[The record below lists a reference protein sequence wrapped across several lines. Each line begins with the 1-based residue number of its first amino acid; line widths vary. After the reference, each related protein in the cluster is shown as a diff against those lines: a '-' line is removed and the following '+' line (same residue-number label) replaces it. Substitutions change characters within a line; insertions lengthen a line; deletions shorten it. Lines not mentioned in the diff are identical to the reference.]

1 MRSALRREVGL
12 AAVLS
17 AVAGYLDAVGF
28 IVLGGQFVSFMTG
41 NTTELAT
48 FLGTGDFAGVG
59 LMALLIGMFFLGVVL
74 GAVAARFGDSRTTV
88 LIVTTAL
95 LAATAVAT
103 LLVEPR
109 TAVMVGLPTAM
120 GAINAT
126 FLKHGEVSIGLTYMT
141 GTLVK
146 AGQQLVD
153 AFVGGPR
160 WGWVRNLSLWAAL
173 ALGGLLGAVSHRLLG
188 PSIAVW
194 IAVGVVLAVTVAVA
208 TVRRRT
214 GRWQDGG
221 AVRRY
226 RETPVLGGSGGP
238 DRIS

>member
-12 AAVLS
+12 ATILS
-17 AVAGYLDAVGF
+17 AVAGYLDAIGF
-28 IVLGGQFVSFMTG
+28 IVLGGQFVSFISG

-59 LMALLIGMFFLGVVL
+59 LVALLITMFFLGVII
-74 GAVAARFGDSRTTV
+74 GAIAARFGDSRTTV
-88 LIVTTAL
+88 LTVTTGL
-95 LAATAVAT
+95 LAATAAAT
-103 LLVEPR
+103 LVVAPR

-126 FLKHGEVSIGLTYMT
+126 FLRQGEVSIGLTYMT

-146 AGQQLVD
+146 AGQQVVD

-160 WGWVRNLSLWAAL
+160 WGWVRNLLLWAAL
-173 ALGGLLGAVSHRLLG
+173 AFGGLLGAVAHQLLG
-188 PSIAVW
+188 PSIAIW
-194 IAVGVVLAVTVAVA
+194 ISVGVVLAVTVVVA

-221 AVRRY
+221 AVQRY
-226 RETPVLGGSGGP
+226 RETPVLGAA
-238 DRIS
+238 DERDEIS